1 MLSTFRNETCLTTT
15 KRSLVR
21 VLSIE
26 RSFFC
31 SEEIPKNVLVRCKR
45 NPCDPS
51 FDGRKG
57 SYARIR
63 ACIRSE
69 SWFVRLRRTWRGSIS
84 YPLSL
89 GWGIPT
95 GEDSPSLCIAEEEGS
110 GAWDPPKEG
119 RSFPEPPSR
128 RPWSIVWVLPLSLS
142 HSIHVSLSL
151 SLSLKDD
158 PFWVTSKDNPFPL
171 DLSPLTSS
179 LSVSLGGR
187 MDGFLGRVSSPHSPP
202 SERWDGDTGRGRERE
217 RN

>member
-1 MLSTFRNETCLTTT
+1 MRCFPPSETKRVSPRRNEVSYAFF
-15 KRSLVR
+15 RSKDP
-21 VLSIE
+21 
-26 RSFFC
+26 FFC

-110 GAWDPPKEG
+110 GAWDPPQG
-119 RSFPEPPSR
+119 RE
-128 RPWSIVWVLPLSLS
+128 ILPRTPISTTLEHRLGST
-142 HSIHVSLSL
+142 SLSL
-151 SLSLKDD
+151 PFD
-158 PFWVTSKDNPFPL
+158 PCLPL
-171 DLSPLTSS
+171 P
-179 LSVSLGGR
+179 VSLPQG
-187 MDGFLGRVSSPHSPP
+187 
-202 SERWDGDTGRGRERE
+202 
-217 RN
+217 